1 MNHEVVISD
10 EFISQN
16 DFKALYI
23 PKLPIKYSVK
33 VERFTCKNP
42 EKHYWDQ
49 CKVHIYEDS
58 QETIVFSRNYGAPKA
73 IYVSQN
79 GKDFLVTSANYQCV
93 TVINLTDK
101 TIESYTNE
109 EAYRLGG
116 GFCPISFD
124 WDEGGNTLEVYGCVW
139 ACPYGTYYFKNIDL
153 SNPVFDWKNARYEDE
168 DYDDEDEDYD
178 DCEE

>member
-1 MNHEVVISD
+1 MSLPERSNMNHEVVISD

-16 DFKALYI
+16 DFKELYI

-33 VERFTCKNP
+33 VEHFTCKNP

-49 CKVHIYEDS
+49 CKIHIYEDG
-58 QETIVFSRNYGAPKA
+58 QETIIFSRNYSTPKA

-79 GKDFLVTSANYQCV
+79 EKDFIVTSANYQCV

-109 EAYRLGG
+109 EKYRLGG

-124 WDEGGNTLEVYGCVW
+124 WDEDDNTLEVYGCVW
-139 ACPYGTYYFKNIDL
+139 GCPYGTYYFKNIDL
-153 SNPVFDWKNARYEDE
+153 SNPVFDWKNARYKDE
-168 DYDDEDEDYD
+168 YYDEL
-178 DCEE
+178 